1 MMRKLAY
8 ALLTTAAC
16 LFAAYA
22 ARAAEIKAPDQVTAG
37 TAATLRTS
45 GSGKATLWIIGPG
58 TVDKRNVQ
66 LGEEVNLEPQS
77 LRSAGPYLAVVR
89 QGTATDSVW
98 FYVKP
103 ADAANVNFLA
113 RPSRVPVERH
123 DAISG
128 VVFVFDAYRNLV
140 LTPTPVT
147 FTLSVPDAAAVT
159 RRETSKNGIAWLK
172 LDSTRKQGAAQFVAS
187 INDAQTRRI
196 VQETASDPCN
206 LRMKADRTANNIVVE
221 TDLVRDC
228 SGNPVPDGTIVTFTQ
243 VDANGRSTVDARVK
257 KGIARA
263 ELPPSNN
270 ATISVASGVVLGN
283 EIHMGG
289 AR

>member
-8 ALLTTAAC
+8 VLLSAAAC

-22 ARAAEIKAPDQVTAG
+22 AQAAEIKAPGQVPAG
-37 TAATLRTS
+37 TAATVHTA

-58 TVDKRNVQ
+58 SVAKRDIQ
-66 LGEEVNLEPQS
+66 LGEDVSLEAQS
-77 LRSAGPYLAVVR
+77 LRSAGRYLAVVR
-89 QGTATDSVW
+89 QGTATDSAW

-103 ADAANVNFLA
+103 ENPANLNFLA
-113 RPSRVPVERH
+113 RPSRVPVDRH

-128 VVFVFDAYRNLV
+128 VVFLFDSYRNLV
-140 LTPTPVT
+140 LEPTTIT
-147 FTLSVPDAAAVT
+147 FTLSVPDAPAIT

-187 INDAQTRRI
+187 INDAQARRI

-206 LRMKADRTANNIVVE
+206 LRMKAEESVSRIIVE
-221 TDLVRDC
+221 TDPVRDC

-283 EIHMGG
+283 EIYMGG